1 MGAVT
6 YPDRQVAALLN
17 ENFVPV
23 QVNIE
28 KVAKLV
34 DEFQALWTPN
44 LNVIDGRGKRVYWVE
59 GWLPPS
65 EFAAMLG
72 VARGHYFLRGKKY
85 TEAAPLFKAV
95 FEQNP
100 PSQFAPEALYYR
112 GVSRYL
118 NSHKVDELKED
129 WIMLQRFYPQS
140 AWSLRANIL

>member
-6 YPDRQVAALLN
+6 YPDMQVAALLN

-28 KVAKLV
+28 EVSKLAN
-34 DEFQALWTPN
+34 EFQAIWTPN
-44 LNVIDGRGKRVYWVE
+44 LNVLDRNQKRIYWVE

-65 EFAAMLG
+65 EFVAMLG
-72 VARGHYFLRGKKY
+72 VARGQYFLRGKKY
-85 TEAAPLFKAV
+85 TEAEPLFKAV
-95 FEQNP
+95 FEQHP
-100 PSQFAPEALYYR
+100 RSHFAPEALYYR

-118 NSHKVDELKED
+118 NSHEVDELKED

-140 AWSLRANIL
+140 AWSIRSNLL

>member
-6 YPDRQVAALLN
+6 YPDKQVAALLN
-17 ENFVPV
+17 DNFIPV

-28 KVAKLV
+28 KVPKLV

-44 LNVIDGRGKRVYWVE
+44 LNVIDARQKRVYWVE

-65 EFAAMLG
+65 EFTAMLS

-85 TEAAPLFKAV
+85 PEAEPIFKAV

-100 PSQFAPEALYYR
+100 RSQFAPEALYYR

-129 WIMLQRFYPQS
+129 WIRLQRFYPQS
-140 AWSLRANIL
+140 AWSLRSNIL

>member
-1 MGAVT
+1 VT
-6 YPDRQVAALLN
+6 YPDKQVADLLN
-17 ENFVPV
+17 DNFISV
-23 QVNIE
+23 QVKIE
-28 KVAKLV
+28 KVPKLV

-44 LNVIDGRGKRVYWVE
+44 LNVIDGRQKRVYWVE

-65 EFAAMLG
+65 EFTAMLG

-85 TEAAPLFKAV
+85 TQAEPIFMAV

-100 PSQFAPEALYYR
+100 RSQFASEALYYR

-140 AWSLRANIL
+140 AWSLRSNIL

>member
-1 MGAVT
+1 MT

-28 KVAKLV
+28 EAAKLA
-34 DEFQALWTPN
+34 DTYQAIWTPN
-44 LNVIDGRGKRVYWVE
+44 LNVIDGRQKQVYRVE

-72 VARGHYFLRGKKY
+72 VGRGQYFLRGKKY
-85 TEAAPLFKAV
+85 PEAATLFKAV

-100 PSQFAPEALYYR
+100 RSQFAPEALYYR

-118 NSHKVDELKED
+118 SSHNVDELKED

>member
-1 MGAVT
+1 M
-6 YPDRQVAALLN
+6 AALLN

-28 KVAKLV
+28 EAAKLA
-34 DEFQALWTPN
+34 DEFQAIWTPN
-44 LNVIDGRGKRVYWVE
+44 LNVIDGRLKRVYQVE

-65 EFAAMLG
+65 EFVAMLG
-72 VARGHYFLRGKKY
+72 VGRGQYFLRGKKY
-85 TEAAPLFKAV
+85 TEAEPLFKAV
-95 FEQNP
+95 FDQHP
-100 PSQFAPEALYYR
+100 RSQFAPEALYYR

-118 NSHKVDELKED
+118 SSHKVDELKED

>member
-1 MGAVT
+1 M
-6 YPDRQVAALLN
+6 AALLN

-28 KVAKLV
+28 EAAKLA
-34 DEFQALWTPN
+34 DEFQAIWTPN
-44 LNVIDGRGKRVYWVE
+44 LNVIDGRLKRVYQVE

-65 EFAAMLG
+65 EFVAMLG
-72 VARGHYFLRGKKY
+72 VGRGQYFLRGKKY
-85 TEAAPLFKAV
+85 PEAATLFKAV

-100 PSQFAPEALYYR
+100 RSQFAPEALYYR

-118 NSHKVDELKED
+118 SSHNVDELKED